1 MEVVEARTF
10 GNDEGNK
17 VMGFLKIDPKTYE
30 IDLTEPP
37 AFNGEVIVG
46 TQRGPMSFT
55 FDFPEGYTLEQCFE
69 HFNEIAEDDEKY
81 NEIAIAFEKEFGDR
95 VDELDPNSHFYYDK
109 NEVDL
114 G

>member
-1 MEVVEARTF
+1 MICLTKPSTALIGAKSVLEVE
-10 GNDEGNK
+10 EI
-17 VMGFLKIDPKTYE
+17 VMS
-30 IDLTEPP
+30 LT
-37 AFNGEVIVG
+37 
-46 TQRGPMSFT
+46 TS
-55 FDFPEGYTLEQCFE
+55 L
-69 HFNEIAEDDEKY
+69 EDDEKY